1 MGSRKRRLALGHATL
16 RRSLPAAA
24 AGTGCPPVLHAL
36 VRTGRDT
43 ACGRT
48 ETHDADPAA
57 LRSAAGV
64 PQAAVETQGAKAA
77 LFKILGAAEEPL
89 TSGAPPALQCC
100 RADAGCGCLPCAVP
114 VTGGAVLGVLFLMCC
129 CQRRWAGG
137 GLPVHCLRRHRRPLP
152 AACPASCCYSPSF
165 ARATALAAAAA
176 QVWEAAQHEGLR
188 SKRHT
193 KLLLQQLNLAGWV
206 KTVPVLQ
213 VMGNKKH
220 KSFGYRINEFK
231 QQERRAAAAAAAP
244 QAAAAAAT
252 GAA

>member
-114 VTGGAVLGVLFLMCC
+114 VTGGAVPYVL
-129 CQRRWAGG
+129 
-137 GLPVHCLRRHRRPLP
+137 LP
-152 AACPASCCYSPSF
+152 AALGWGRPACALLAAPPAS
-165 ARATALAAAAA
+165 TA
-176 QVWEAAQHEGLR
+176 
-188 SKRHT
+188 SCMPC
-193 KLLLQQLNLAGWV
+193 LLLLLTLLRPCNCPRCCCSASVGGGTARGPAQ
-206 KTVPVLQ
+206 
-213 VMGNKKH
+213 
-220 KSFGYRINEFK
+220 
-231 QQERRAAAAAAAP
+231 
-244 QAAAAAAT
+244 QAAH
-252 GAA
+252 